1 MTASRLC
8 GLLAA
13 SFLTTVSA
21 GTLTAQDAVK
31 RGEDLVSSEK
41 CLMCHSVAGKGTRK
55 YPLDGVGGRL
65 SEADIREW
73 LVNPDTMQSRKG
85 DKPLMK
91 MPSYKSL
98 SAEELDALVAYLAS
112 LK

>member
-1 MTASRLC
+1 MTARRFC
-8 GLLAA
+8 GFLGAA
-13 SFLTTVSA
+13 FLTTLGA
-21 GTLTAQDAVK
+21 ATLGAQDPAK
-31 RGEDLVSSEK
+31 RGEDLVTSEK
-41 CLMCHSVAGKGTRK
+41 CLMCHSVAGKGTKK

-73 LVNPDTMQSRKG
+73 LVNPDTMQSKKA

-91 MPSYKSL
+91 MPTYKSL
-98 SAEELDALVAYLAS
+98 SGDDLNALVAYLAS